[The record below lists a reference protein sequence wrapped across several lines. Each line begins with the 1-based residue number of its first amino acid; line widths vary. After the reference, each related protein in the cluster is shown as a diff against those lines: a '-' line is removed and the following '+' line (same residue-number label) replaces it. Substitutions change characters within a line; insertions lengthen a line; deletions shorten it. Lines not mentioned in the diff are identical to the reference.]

1 MNKIFTALILLVFVS
16 GCQLMAQQTI
26 KTKAD
31 YKKGYNGLELKFVEN
46 VAITEIYESTP
57 ISLNVL
63 LENKGTHNI
72 ENGIILLGFED
83 QNFRFIHS
91 DFTNFRL
98 EGKSIYYP
106 KGNQKLNSY
115 QLESRNIEE
124 KESIERKTHLY
135 LTSCYDYSTDFSEN
149 ICIDSDIYNL
159 KKDKSCSPKNTQL
172 QGGQG
177 APITVTEIETR
188 MLFKSQ
194 ENKIQP
200 QFTIQLKNKGQGSI
214 INKNNIYTTC
224 SSQSIEK
231 EELNVVSLNAEIFG
245 FSGNI
250 QLDCNPKNPIRMI
263 DGGAKVICTS
273 PTKLNADVG
282 TYLSPLHITIEYGY
296 LTTISKDITIK
307 KLST

>member
-1 MNKIFTALILLVFVS
+1 MTLIVLMFIS
-16 GCQLMAQQTI
+16 GCQFSGQQTI
-26 KTKAD
+26 KTSGD
-31 YKKGYNGLELKFVEN
+31 YKKGYDGLEFKFIEN
-46 VAITEIYESTP
+46 QYIKEIYEITP
-57 ISLNVL
+57 FSFKLL
-63 LENKGTHNI
+63 LENKGAHNI
-72 ENGIILLGFED
+72 ENGIILMGFED

-115 QLESRNIEE
+115 QLETKKIDE

-159 KKDKSCSPKNTQL
+159 KKDKSCSPNEISL

-177 APITVTEIETR
+177 GPIAVTKIETR

-194 ENKIQP
+194 EDTVQP
-200 QFTIQLKNKGQGSI
+200 QFTLHLKNKGQGI
-214 INKNNIYTTC
+214 VINKDNIYTIC

-231 EELNVVSLNAEIFG
+231 EELNEISLEAELFG
-245 FSGNI
+245 FDGNI
-250 QLDCNPKNPIRMI
+250 QLDCKPENPIRMKDEI
-263 DGGAKVICTS
+263 ATVICTS
-273 PTKLNADVG
+273 PTRVGIDMG
-282 TYLSPLHITIEYGY
+282 TYPSPLHINIEYGY
-296 LTTISKDITIK
+296 MSTISKDITIK
-307 KLST
+307 RAST